1 MRKTSSRIIAI
12 SIIMLLLVGSVA
24 VGKSLLD
31 AKGTPTVS
39 SYPIGKKV
47 VASGEF
53 VGIKI
58 NMGGLLVVGEDDIQS
73 SDGTMLA
80 SPARIA
86 GIKKGDL
93 ITHISGRKL
102 ESVEEFVSL
111 VQKQKGKPA
120 ELIYKRNGQEQ
131 KTTFS
136 GIYDAGTGDYKI
148 GAWVKDT
155 AMGLGTI
162 TYYDPKTKKYV
173 GVGHTILDE
182 DTKSIVPF
190 ETGEIYEGVVTGI
203 TKGTAGSPGEIKGTF
218 ASSKPLGSILDNS
231 NRGIKG
237 ILYKSNEKKTFDI
250 ADENEIKTGPAYLMS
265 EPFGV
270 VEKFNC
276 VIENVSKFGD
286 KDKSI
291 TIHITDNQL
300 LERTG
305 GIIQGMSGSPIIQ
318 NNKLIGTL
326 THVYI
331 NDPTRG
337 YAATIKEVGN

>member
-1 MRKTSSRIIAI
+1 MRKKQ
-12 SIIMLLLVGSVA
+12 SIIIILFLIFISF
-24 VGKSLLD
+24 SLFLYYKLD
-31 AKGTPTVS
+31 TKPAS
-39 SYPIGKKV
+39 STTIHQSV

-58 NMGGLLVVGEDDIQS
+58 NMGGLLVVGLDDIQS
-73 SDGTMLA
+73 SNGDMIA
-80 SPARIA
+80 SPARMA
-86 GIKKGDL
+86 GLRKGDL
-93 ITHISGRKL
+93 ITHIQNIKL
-102 ESVEEFVSL
+102 ETVEEFVSL
-111 VQKQKGKPA
+111 VQKAKGSST
-120 ELIYKRNGQEQ
+120 ELIYKRNGQEK
-131 KTTFS
+131 KTIFS
-136 GIYDAGTGDYKI
+136 GMYDSGTGDYKI

-162 TYYDPKTKKYV
+162 TYYNPKTKKYV

-182 DTKSIVPF
+182 DTKNIVPF

-203 TKGTAGSPGEIKGTF
+203 TKGTKGEPGEIKGTF

-237 ILYKSNEKKTFDI
+237 NLYKTNSKNYIDI
-250 ADENEIKTGPAYLMS
+250 ADIAEIKTGSAYILC
-265 EPFGV
+265 EPFGL
-270 VEKFNC
+270 VEKFQC
-276 VIENVSKFGD
+276 EIENIAKFGD
-286 KDKSI
+286 KDKSL
-291 TIHITDNQL
+291 TVRITDKRL

-318 NNKLIGTL
+318 NGKLIGTL

-337 YAATIKEVGN
+337 YAATIEP